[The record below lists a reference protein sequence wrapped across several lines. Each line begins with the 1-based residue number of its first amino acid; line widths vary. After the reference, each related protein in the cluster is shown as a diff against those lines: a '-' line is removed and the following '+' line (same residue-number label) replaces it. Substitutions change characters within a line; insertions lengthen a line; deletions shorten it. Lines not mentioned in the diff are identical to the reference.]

1 MTNQTIPAA
10 QNLSIGDIY
19 YILFRHKWK
28 IILCSLA
35 GIAAAAVVFK
45 RSSPPYQSDA
55 KLLVRYIV
63 TNTRPTGPNP
73 RPDETK
79 TLMDERGASIMNTE
93 TEILNSA
100 DLARDVAEAY
110 GVEKILAKAGGGK
123 ELAAAAAIVRDGLR
137 AVVPQNSS
145 VIHLSF
151 RHPDAEIVQPVL
163 SVIVERY
170 LKRHVEAHRSAGM
183 LTDQQTQELEALKL
197 RLNQTEDELRRA
209 MSAIGIGQTL
219 ELAKESIANQMGANR
234 REVLGYETEVAGRQ
248 AVLEELKKRLPA
260 SAPTP
265 AAAPQEADI
274 PQAVLDEHR
283 IRSLRVNRLQMLE
296 QDLLAQFTPE
306 NIRVKNAQSQL
317 AEEEAA
323 LNKLRQ
329 QHPRLTAK
337 AVSGVAA
344 PIGPD
349 LEASEAYAAATQIT
363 AYQAKIKELNA
374 QYERL
379 RAEATK
385 LDRNEGQILDLRRKK
400 ATEES
405 HYLYLRTLIDQQR
418 MSDIMGNGKVQ
429 NINLL
434 QTPSAPYRQPL
445 DAKKI
450 GLCAVAGILTGLV
463 WAFLLELY
471 LDRSVR
477 RPADLARMLRA
488 PLFLTIPKMKIE
500 AETMALAAPD
510 AKSPGATS
518 TELVP
523 AGAKKSRA
531 RGNSLQPFHET
542 LRDRL
547 IGYFESRNLTHK
559 PKLVAVTGLGHD
571 SGVTTTAAGLAR
583 SLSETGEGNVLLVD
597 MTVGEGAAKQFVKGR
612 EACGLDEL
620 LEARSQGHVQDN
632 LYVVTE
638 NNGNSDRLSRNM
650 PQRFSRL
657 IPKLK
662 ASDFDYI
669 IFDMPIVNQLSITPR
684 LAGFMDMVLLV
695 VESETTDRDLVQSAC
710 SMLAESKAH
719 VGVVLNKTRNYVP
732 GRLNQEMSAT

>member
-10 QNLSIGDIY
+10 QNLSLGDIY

-28 IILCSLA
+28 IVLCTLA
-35 GIAAAAVVFK
+35 GIAAAIVVFK
-45 RSSPPYQSDA
+45 TSTPPYQSDA
-55 KLLVRYIV
+55 TLLVRYIIA
-63 TNTRPTGPNP
+63 NTRPTGPNP
-73 RPDETK
+73 QPNETK
-79 TLMDERGASIMNTE
+79 TMMDERVASIMTTE

-110 GVEKILAKAGGGK
+110 GIEKILAKAGGGK
-123 ELAAAAAIVRDGLR
+123 ELSAAAGLVRMGLR
-137 AVVPQNSS
+137 AVVPQNTS

-151 RHPDAEIVQPVL
+151 RHPDPEIVQPVL
-163 SVIVERY
+163 GVIIERY

-183 LTDQQTQELEALKL
+183 LTDQQTQELDALKL

-209 MSAIGIGQTL
+209 MSTIGIGTTL
-219 ELAKESIANQMGANR
+219 ENAKDAVSQQMSANR
-234 REVLGYETEVAGRQ
+234 REVLGYETEVAGRL
-248 AVLEELKKRLPA
+248 AVLEDLKKRLPA
-260 SAPTP
+260 ASAPTQ

-337 AVSGVAA
+337 APMGNAA

-349 LEASEAYAAATQIT
+349 MEASEAYAAATQIT

-385 LDRNEGQILDLRRKK
+385 LDKNEGQILDLRRKK

-418 MSDIMGNGKVQ
+418 MSDIMGNGKIQ
-429 NINLL
+429 NINSL
-434 QTPSAPYRQPL
+434 QNPSGPYRQPI

-477 RPADLARMLRA
+477 RPADLAKMLRA

-500 AETMALAAPD
+500 PETLTLAAPD
-510 AKSPGATS
+510 AKSPGS

-523 AGAKKSRA
+523 AGAKRSRT
-531 RGNSLQPFHET
+531 RGNALQPFHET

-559 PKLVAVTGLGHD
+559 PKLVAVTGLGQD
-571 SGVTTTAAGLAR
+571 AGVTTTAAGLAR

-638 NNGNSDRLSRNM
+638 NNANSDRLSRNM
-650 PQRFSRL
+650 PQRFARL

-669 IFDMPIVNQLSITPR
+669 IFDMPVVNQLSITPR

-732 GRLNQEMSAT
+732 GRLNQEMAAT